1 MADERGPRQSGPNE
15 PHGPSGSYGPTKH
28 GGRGRRSRARGAGGG
43 TGGRPTRAVLAL
55 RAMVWAAS
63 AVVLV
68 TCGVTWYAY
77 RSLTDGMTTSNALD
91 SIKKNAPKHLDSS
104 VNLLLIGLDS
114 RKDMDGNDLPKE
126 FVQDQLHAGSSEIGY
141 YNTNTLILM
150 HIPKDGGK
158 VQAFSVPRD
167 DYVQTFNGDGS
178 VQGHFKIK
186 EAYSNA
192 YTGAHDKFAAQG
204 MKGAKLEGKSREAGR
219 QATLATV
226 QKFLDVPID
235 HFAEVNLLGFYDIA
249 KVLQPITVCLKHPVK
264 DHYSGADFPAGVQKL
279 DAKQSLAF
287 VRQRHGLLNGDLDRT
302 RRQQAFISS
311 VTHELKSQGAWS
323 DLGKLQGLFDVV
335 KKDLVLDQ
343 SWDVL
348 DFAQQAP
355 NLTGGNVVFHTLPI
369 TGFGTRNKESVNL
382 VDPEQVRKIVQKA
395 FATADAKDSSDG
407 KKDQKDQKDE
417 KAAPGTVDVRNGNG
431 GNGAAEAELKAL
443 VKLGYTEGVA
453 GDAPARA
460 RTTITYGSGAD
471 KAAQQ
476 IADRLKTA
484 APVASASVPAGHV
497 VITLGKDYKL
507 PAESPAKSGG
517 DTSSGGGPSGD
528 KSSSGS
534 GKSSSDDDDDT
545 SGPAVKAGGVPCVN

>member
-1 MADERGPRQSGPNE
+1 M
-15 PHGPSGSYGPTKH
+15 
-28 GGRGRRSRARGAGGG
+28 
-43 TGGRPTRAVLAL
+43 VLAL

-63 AVVLV
+63 AVVLIG
-68 TCGVTWYAY
+68 CGVTWYAY
-77 RSLTDGMTTSNALD
+77 HSLTDGMTTSNALD

-114 RKDMDGNDLPKE
+114 RKDMDGKDLPKE
-126 FVQDQLHAGSSEIGY
+126 FVQDQLHAGSSQIGY

-167 DYVQTFNGDGS
+167 DYVQTYNGDGS

-192 YTGAHDKFAAQG
+192 YAGAHDKLAAQG

-264 DHYSGADFPAGVQKL
+264 DHYSGADFPAGVSKL

-382 VDPEQVRKIVQKA
+382 VDPVQVRKIVQQA
-395 FATADAKDSSDG
+395 FATADASKGSKDSKDSGG
-407 KKDQKDQKDE
+407 KKSE
-417 KAAPGTVDVRNGNG
+417 KAAPGTVDVNNGNG
-431 GNGAAEAELKAL
+431 GNGIADAELKAL
-443 VKLGYTEGVA
+443 VALGYTAGTA
-453 GDAPARA
+453 GDAAAQPH
-460 RTTITYGSGAD
+460 TTIAYGSGAQ

-497 VITLGKDYKL
+497 SVTLGQDFKL
-507 PAESPAKSGG
+507 PADADGKSDDATSGG
-517 DTSSGGGPSGD
+517 DSGGSSS
-528 KSSSGS
+528 KSS
-534 GKSSSDDDDDT
+534 KDDDDDT

>member
-1 MADERGPRQSGPNE
+1 MAEERRSRKSGPNR
-15 PHGPSGSYGPTKH
+15 HGS
-28 GGRGRRSRARGAGGG
+28 RGRRARPRAAGDAANG
-43 TGGRPTRAVLAL
+43 TGRPPRAVLAL

-77 RSLTDGMTTSNALD
+77 HSLTDGMTTSNALD

-126 FVQDQLHAGSSEIGY
+126 FVQDQLHAGSSQIGY

-150 HIPKDGGK
+150 HIPKGGGK

-167 DYVQTFNGDGS
+167 DYVQTYNGDGS

-192 YTGAHDKFAAQG
+192 YAGAHDKLAAKG

-264 DHYSGADFPAGVQKL
+264 DHYSGADFPKGVSKL
-279 DAKQSLAF
+279 NAKQSLAF

-382 VDPEQVRKIVQKA
+382 VDPVQVRKIVQQA
-395 FATADAKDSSDG
+395 FATADTAKDSSKGSSKGSDD
-407 KKDQKDQKDE
+407 KKKDE
-417 KAAPGTVDVRNGNG
+417 KAASGTVDVRNGNG
-431 GNGAAEAELKAL
+431 GNGMADAALKSL
-443 VKLGYTEGVA
+443 VKLGYAEGTA
-453 GDAPARA
+453 GDAPAQPH
-460 RTTITYGSGAD
+460 TTITYGSGAQ

-497 VITLGKDYKL
+497 SVTIGQDYKL
-507 PAESPAKSGG
+507 PTAS
-517 DTSSGGGPSGD
+517 DGGGSDGSSS
-528 KSSSGS
+528 KSS
-534 GKSSSDDDDDT
+534 KDDDDDT

>member
-1 MADERGPRQSGPNE
+1 MAEEQGSRQPGPNR
-15 PHGPSGSYGPTKH
+15 HGA
-28 GGRGRRSRARGAGGG
+28 RGRRARPRGAGGTKAG
-43 TGGRPTRAVLAL
+43 TGRPPRMVLAL

-63 AVVLV
+63 AVVLISS
-68 TCGVTWYAY
+68 GAAWYAY
-77 RSLTDGMTTSNALD
+77 HSLTDGMTTSNALD

-114 RKDMDGNDLPKE
+114 RKDMDGKDLSKQ

-150 HIPKDGGK
+150 HIPKGGGK

-167 DYVQTFNGDGS
+167 DYVQTYNGDGS

-192 YTGAHDKFAAQG
+192 YAGAHDKLTAKG
-204 MKGAKLEGKSREAGR
+204 VKGADLEGRSREAGR
-219 QATLATV
+219 EATLATV

-264 DHYSGADFPAGVQKL
+264 DHYSGADFPAGVSKL

-311 VTHELKSQGAWS
+311 VTHELKNQGAWS

-335 KKDLVLDQ
+335 KKDLVLDK

-382 VDPEQVRKIVQKA
+382 VDPDQVRKIVQKA
-395 FATADAKDSSDG
+395 FATADASKGSKGSKDSGG
-407 KKDQKDQKDE
+407 KKSEKPE
-417 KAAPGTVDVRNGNG
+417 KAASGTVDVRNGNG
-431 GNGAAEAELKAL
+431 STGAADAELKAL
-443 VKLGYTEGVA
+443 VKLGYTGGMA
-453 GDAPARA
+453 GDAPGQPQ
-460 RTTITYGSGAD
+460 TTITYGSGAQ

-484 APVASASVPAGHV
+484 APTASASVPAGHV
-497 VITLGKDYKL
+497 SITLGHDYKL
-507 PAESPAKSGG
+507 PAESDATSDDGKSGG
-517 DTSSGGGPSGD
+517 DSGD
-528 KSSSGS
+528 SSS
-534 GKSSSDDDDDT
+534 KSSDDDNDT

>member
-1 MADERGPRQSGPNE
+1 MAEERKARN
-15 PHGPSGSYGPTKH
+15 SGSNKH
-28 GGRGRRSRARGAGGG
+28 GSRGRRARPRAAASG
-43 TGGRPTRAVLAL
+43 TGRPPRTVLAA

-63 AVVLV
+63 AVVLIG
-68 TCGVTWYAY
+68 CGTTWYAY
-77 RSLTDGMTTSNALD
+77 HSLTDGMTTSDALD

-114 RKDMDGNDLPKE
+114 RKDMDGKDLPKE
-126 FVQDQLHAGSSEIGY
+126 FVQDQLHAGSSSIGY

-167 DYVQTFNGDGS
+167 DYVQTYNGDGS
-178 VQGHFKIK
+178 VQGHFKVK

-192 YTGAHDKFAAQG
+192 YAGAHERLAAKG

-219 QATLATV
+219 EATLATV

-249 KVLQPITVCLKHPVK
+249 KVLQPITVCLKQPVK
-264 DHYSGADFPAGVQKL
+264 DHYSGADFPKGVSKL
-279 DAKQSLAF
+279 NAKQALAF
-287 VRQRHGLLNGDLDRT
+287 VRQRHELLNGDLDRT
-302 RRQQAFISS
+302 RRQQAFIAS
-311 VTHELKSQGAWS
+311 VTHELKGQGAWS

-335 KKDLVLDQ
+335 KKDLVLDK

-369 TGFGTRNKESVNL
+369 TGFGTRKKESVNL
-382 VDPEQVRKIVQKA
+382 VDPVQIRKIVQQA
-395 FATADAKDSSDG
+395 FATADASKDSKGSSDS
-407 KKDQKDQKDE
+407 KKPE
-417 KAAPGTVDVRNGNG
+417 KAASGTVDVRNGNG
-431 GNGAAEAELKAL
+431 GNGLADAALQAL
-443 VKLGYTEGVA
+443 VKLGYAEGTT
-453 GDAPARA
+453 GDSPAQPH
-460 RTTITYGSGAD
+460 TTIAYGSGAQ

-497 VITLGKDYKL
+497 SVTIGQDYKL
-507 PAESPAKSGG
+507 PAKSDGG
-517 DTSSGGGPSGD
+517 TSDSGSDSGSS
-528 KSSSGS
+528 KSS
-534 GKSSSDDDDDT
+534 KDDDDDT